1 MVRHLCV
8 SLGKLGFKGIARSKI
23 SYSFFFF
30 LSKVT
35 HPHVFFAN
43 FFMFFKDFFFFM
55 WNMTGD
61 IWYNVDAA
69 LFHKLKVN
77 GDRCC
82 KALKKLIMT

>member
-1 MVRHLCV
+1 
-8 SLGKLGFKGIARSKI
+8 
-23 SYSFFFF
+23 
-30 LSKVT
+30 
-35 HPHVFFAN
+35 
-43 FFMFFKDFFFFM
+43 M

-82 KALKKLIMT
+82 KALKKLIKT